1 MALKHLRL
9 NTDIGTWLTPQN
21 LKWPYL
27 KFWLGTYIPPAKR
40 ASQLVQDLW
49 GGLNLALKFSS
60 NNFYTKNLYSLGHCF
75 EYKSG
80 SMSSNKFIAD
90 IQLAQFPLLNNT
102 LVTYVEACVAGQYP
116 VSRGLLIFVD
126 NKSGRKLRQLAEV
139 PSSYLGTSKGLC
151 SQGSWAVNS
160 SNTWSGGPGFN

>member
-1 MALKHLRL
+1 MALKHLQL

-27 KFWLGTYIPPAKR
+27 KFWLGAYIPRAKR
-40 ASQLVQDLW
+40 AFQLVQDFW

-80 SMSSNKFIAD
+80 STIISNKFIAD
-90 IQLAQFPLLNNT
+90 IQLAQFPLLINNT
-102 LVTYVEACVAGQYP
+102 LVTYVDACVAGQYP
-116 VSRGLLIFVD
+116 ASRGLSIFLD
-126 NKSGRKLRQLAEV
+126 NKSGRGRKKVEVAGRGPFLLSRKIEGPLLA
-139 PSSYLGTSKGLC
+139 G
-151 SQGSWAVNS
+151 
-160 SNTWSGGPGFN
+160 

>member
-1 MALKHLRL
+1 MALKHLQL

-21 LKWPYL
+21 LKWPYISL
-27 KFWLGTYIPPAKR
+27 HVPYAKR
-40 ASQLVQDLW
+40 ASQLVQDFW

-75 EYKSG
+75 EHKSG
-80 SMSSNKFIAD
+80 SMSSNKFIVD

-116 VSRGLLIFVD
+116 ASRGLSIFLD
-126 NKSGRKLRQLAEV
+126 NKSGRGRKKVEAAGRGPFLLSRNIEGPLLA
-139 PSSYLGTSKGLC
+139 G
-151 SQGSWAVNS
+151 
-160 SNTWSGGPGFN
+160 

>member
-40 ASQLVQDLW
+40 ASQLVQDFW

-80 SMSSNKFIAD
+80 STSSNKFIAD

-102 LVTYVEACVAGQYP
+102 LVTYVEAWVAGQYP

-126 NKSGRKLRQLAEV
+126 NKSGRGRKKVEAAGRGPFLLSRNIKGPLLA
-139 PSSYLGTSKGLC
+139 G
-151 SQGSWAVNS
+151 
-160 SNTWSGGPGFN
+160 